1 MMKVIYSEMDT
12 PAGMSCRLEATG
24 HAGYAPAGQD
34 IVCAGASTVMQG
46 LVYLLAGEENAHSDA
61 FDEPDGPCLAVQA
74 DAPCEDW
81 VRGAFEL
88 AKAAFALLA
97 ERYPE
102 NVRFADV
109 SQRGKESMMDLQM
122 FASEGCDAAP
132 AAPALSEAQARQA
145 VASGTMKPGEAE
157 ASAAPAAPAA
167 EVQPEKPQPQLPP
180 QCPKQNLPPLPS
192 FSRTAQSAV
201 HSLHARWAAEEAA
214 MRRSQPGFNLQQ
226 ELRCPEMRR
235 LMQLPGMK
243 VQDAYRLAH
252 YDENLRS
259 AAQAVEQGVVERIQ
273 QRAAR
278 PTENGIRPGGAATV
292 RPDVANMTRA
302 QREALE
308 RRVLHGAQIEL

>member
-1 MMKVIYSEMDT
+1 MMKVIYSELDT
-12 PAGMSCRLEATG
+12 PAGLSCRLEAAG

-61 FDEPDGPCLAVQA
+61 FDEPDGPRLAVQA

-88 AKAAFALLA
+88 AKASFALLA

-102 NVRFADV
+102 NVCFADV
-109 SQRGKESMMDLQM
+109 SQRGKESMMDLQL
-122 FASEGCDAAP
+122 FASEGGDAAP
-132 AAPALSEAQARQA
+132 AAPALSEAQIRQA
-145 VASGTMKPGEAE
+145 VASGTMKPGETA
-157 ASAAPAAPAA
+157 AAPAAPAA
-167 EVQPEKPQPQLPP
+167 PPPETEAQPESPAPRPALSLPL
-180 QCPKQNLPPLPS
+180 LPGFARS
-192 FSRTAQSAV
+192 AQAAV
-201 HSLHARWAAEEAA
+201 QGLHARWAAEEAA
-214 MRRSQPGFNLQQ
+214 MRRSQPDFNLQK
-226 ELRCPEMRR
+226 ELHSPEMRR

-252 YDENLRS
+252 YDENLHS

-292 RPDVANMTRA
+292 RPDVASMTRA